1 MSDITYRLIKGGEL
15 TFGELDRN
23 FGSLDSDMVALSDRF
38 DSFASARGLDS
49 ARTIRIITDTVDS
62 DLVQLRYEKLD
73 IFRDSGFVI
82 EIIDSMLD
90 SLGLKSLYNTA
101 SHDSDTLVQ
110 VDSAYVRHRA
120 DSDYIHSA
128 ADSAHIKSIA
138 DSDYIHSAADSDH
151 VKSIVDSDYI
161 KFVADSAYVE
171 RIAEGVSGLDSQN
184 VWDLLD
190 GEARHLL
197 PQSTETYD
205 LGSNLQRWRDL
216 YVRDAYIS
224 TTTIYLGTT
233 DSPQR
238 SSISVDS
245 GGNFALTSPTSTGL
259 IATSS
264 TGTALDSNVILS
276 LVDSTYVQSRVT
288 LDGVGISN
296 VAVDTTPQLGGN
308 LDVNSNNIQ
317 FGDSGKAQFGAGPDL
332 ELYHDGNNSYLNDV
346 GDGSIFIRSG
356 TTFFQNAAGTKTSF
370 QTNSG
375 GAQKFYYNNDLKLE
389 TVNTGAK
396 VTGNLTVTGEVQ
408 SVGPQLVAGGRIRTT
423 AGGSWVQNSSTQ
435 KQLYGIWDSGQGP
448 GGTDGID
455 RLDTGLY
462 KFQFDSA
469 NLSRITSGD
478 DYTVMVTY
486 DYGRDDPTASSRTLS
501 VFTQADSSFQVLLE
515 RSDAGTNENYSDDA
529 HINFQV
535 WLY

>member
-1 MSDITYRLIKGGEL
+1 MSDIIYRLTKGTEL

-49 ARTIRIITDTVDS
+49 VRAIDIITDTVDS
-62 DLVQLRYEKLD
+62 AYVELMYSKID
-73 IFRDSGFVI
+73 IFRDSNFVFGI
-82 EIIDSMLD
+82 VDSALD
-90 SLGLKSLYNTA
+90 SLGLKSVYGT
-101 SHDSDTLVQ
+101 SDHDSDTLVQ
-110 VDSAYVRHRA
+110 VDSAYVRLRA
-120 DSDYIHSA
+120 DSDYIQSA
-128 ADSAHIKSIA
+128 ADSDHIKSIA
-138 DSDYIHSAADSDH
+138 DSDYVHSAADSDH

-171 RIAEGVSGLDSQN
+171 RIAEAVSGMDSQN

-205 LGSNLQRWRDL
+205 LGSNTQRWRDL
-216 YVRDAYIS
+216 FVRDAYIS

-245 GGNFALTSPTSTGL
+245 SGNFELASPTSTGL
-259 IATSS
+259 IATST
-264 TGTALDSNVILS
+264 TGNALDSNVILS
-276 LVDSTYVQSRVT
+276 MIDSAYVQTRQSATEGGIDSADVIALIDPRIINGLSAIDSAYVQSRVT
-288 LDGVGISN
+288 LDGVGISD

-332 ELYHDGNNSYLNDV
+332 ELYHDGNNSYINDV

-370 QTNSG
+370 QLLMVYIFTR
-375 GAQKFYYNNDLKLE
+375 FMTLKKRL
-389 TVNTGAK
+389 
-396 VTGNLTVTGEVQ
+396 
-408 SVGPQLVAGGRIRTT
+408 LVSLI
-423 AGGSWVQNSSTQ
+423 
-435 KQLYGIWDSGQGP
+435 
-448 GGTDGID
+448 
-455 RLDTGLY
+455 
-462 KFQFDSA
+462 
-469 NLSRITSGD
+469 
-478 DYTVMVTY
+478 
-486 DYGRDDPTASSRTLS
+486 
-501 VFTQADSSFQVLLE
+501 
-515 RSDAGTNENYSDDA
+515 
-529 HINFQV
+529 
-535 WLY
+535 

>member
-1 MSDITYRLIKGGEL
+1 MSDITYRLNKGAEL

-38 DSFASARGLDS
+38 DSFASERGLDS

-90 SLGLKSLYNTA
+90 SLGLKSLY
-101 SHDSDTLVQ
+101 SSGDHDSDTLVQ
-110 VDSAYVRHRA
+110 VDSAYVRFRA
-120 DSDYIHSA
+120 DSDYIQSA
-128 ADSAHIKSIA
+128 ADSDHIKSIA

-161 KFVADSAYVE
+161 KFVADSSYVE

-259 IATSS
+259 IATST

-276 LVDSTYVQSRVT
+276 LVDSAYVQSRQNAGGGG
-288 LDGVGISN
+288 LDSAGAIDLIDIRIINGLATIDSDYVQSRQ
-296 VAVDTTPQLGGN
+296 VDVDT
-308 LDVNSNNIQ
+308 VR
-317 FGDSGKAQFGAGPDL
+317 DSAFVSGIVDAAYVQQRVRGP
-332 ELYHDGNNSYLNDV
+332 EM
-346 GDGSIFIRSG
+346 
-356 TTFFQNAAGTKTSF
+356 
-370 QTNSG
+370 
-375 GAQKFYYNNDLKLE
+375 
-389 TVNTGAK
+389 
-396 VTGNLTVTGEVQ
+396 
-408 SVGPQLVAGGRIRTT
+408 VAGGRIKTT
-423 AGGSWVQNSSTQ
+423 SSGLWTQNGDKQ
-435 KQLYGIWDSGQGP
+435 KQLFGIFDSGQAP
-448 GGTDGID
+448 GGTDGIF
-455 RLDTGLY
+455 RSDTGIY
-462 KFQFDSA
+462 RFQFDSA

-501 VFTQADSSFQVLLE
+501 VFAQEDSSFQVVLE